1 MDITTALL
9 DRFFLLRNQRQQQ
22 EGVRFARRAGGMRL
36 DTCLSGI

>member
-9 DRFFLLRNQRQQQ
+9 DRFFLLRNQRQQ